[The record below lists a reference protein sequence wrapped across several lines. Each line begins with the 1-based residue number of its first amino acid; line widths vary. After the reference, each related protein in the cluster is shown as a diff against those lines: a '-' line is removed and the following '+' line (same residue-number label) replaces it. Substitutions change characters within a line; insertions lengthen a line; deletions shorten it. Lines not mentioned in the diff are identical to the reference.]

1 MQEKLQLRLK
11 VLEEGL
17 KSGNGTIRRATP
29 VSAEPKRSSSVT
41 SNGSMR
47 QSSGTEE
54 GSKLLANGSRTRR
67 SAVTQLRAMSNSPL
81 LKNGRMTSISFDGG
95 RSFDGGS
102 LPRVKAFTNGF
113 EEVRTGRKSSTEAAE
128 RPAPAS
134 PKPRKTSE
142 VTKTKAENTAPPENT
157 TPPGNTAPPE
167 NTTPPENTN
176 PPENTT
182 PQENTTPAEST
193 TSTEN
198 TAPAENVAP
207 AVDGET
213 DTVSGVLYDMLQKEV
228 INLRKAMHEK
238 DQSLKD
244 KDDAIEVHLIVQ

>member
-142 VTKTKAENTAPPENT
+142 VTKTKSENTTPPENT
-157 TPPGNTAPPE
+157 TPSE
-167 NTTPPENTN
+167 NTSPPENTN

-193 TSTEN
+193 ISAEN

>member
-142 VTKTKAENTAPPENT
+142 VTKTKAENT
-157 TPPGNTAPPE
+157 
-167 NTTPPENTN
+167 TPPENTN
-176 PPENTT
+176 PAENTT

-193 TSTEN
+193 TSAEN
-198 TAPAENVAP
+198 IAPAENVAL

-244 KDDAIEVHLIVQ
+244 KDDAIEVHLIVE

>member
-142 VTKTKAENTAPPENT
+142 VTKTKAENT
-157 TPPGNTAPPE
+157 
-167 NTTPPENTN
+167 TPPENTN
-176 PPENTT
+176 PAENTT

-193 TSTEN
+193 TSAEN
-198 TAPAENVAP
+198 IAPAENVAL